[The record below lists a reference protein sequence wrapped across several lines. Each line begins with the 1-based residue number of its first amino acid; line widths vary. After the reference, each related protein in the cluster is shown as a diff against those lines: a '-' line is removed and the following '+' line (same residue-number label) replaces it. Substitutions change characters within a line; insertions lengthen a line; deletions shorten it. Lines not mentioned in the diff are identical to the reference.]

1 MILPLRRGEA
11 GHARRRLHRL
21 DRARHRGREGG
32 HNLPLTRRRGP
43 VVEED
48 RSQMLDVVMVDDV
61 QYCVA
66 ASPPIGRRGARRW

>member
-1 MILPLRRGEA
+1 MTSPLRRGA
-11 GHARRRLHRL
+11 GHAHRRQHRL
-21 DRARHRGREGG
+21 DMARHRGREGG
-32 HNLPLTRRRGP
+32 RDLPLTRRRGP

-61 QYCVA
+61 QCCVA